1 MNFWSSLS
9 GMLEVRLTSADP
21 AGAISAINQAGI
33 EMFHTMSDGE
43 LTLSLTLRRTD
54 YKRLRRLIKKR
65 GERI

>member
-33 EMFHTMSDGE
+33 EMFHTM
-43 LTLSLTLRRTD
+43 
-54 YKRLRRLIKKR
+54 
-65 GERI
+65 